1 MIVVATTI
9 CAGISGFISEKS
21 LERRIQMCKPGRISR
36 SFPNIVVK
44 EVSKIFVE
52 VWITHH
58 LSRSS
63 LHSEWGDHNGHYM
76 VG

>member
-1 MIVVATTI
+1 
-9 CAGISGFISEKS
+9 
-21 LERRIQMCKPGRISR
+21 MCKPGRISR